1 MRVLLKLAIRN
12 LLAAGLRT
20 WLNVV
25 VLSLTF
31 VVIITAQGLFRG
43 MGDQA
48 ARASVDYEFGGGQFW
63 HPAYDPYDPLTIQDA
78 HGSIPAELKPL
89 IASGQATPILI
100 IQGTLY
106 PQGRFLPVLVKGID
120 PAQNILKLPSQLLAP
135 GNVESGARPENQH
148 LPNSDS
154 SAPSRPVQE
163 ISGGRDA
170 NQAAIRSL
178 PSPSLPAGES
188 SDIASQAGIP
198 DEIPAII
205 GTRMA
210 TAARLSVGDTVIL
223 RWRDSRGAFDARP
236 IRIVHIFRTI
246 VQSVD
251 AGQVW
256 IPLRDLQALAR
267 MPDEATIVT
276 LAPGFKPPSVAGAG
290 LKNSGTFEPRV
301 RESSNSGH
309 DLRTGPG
316 SESGQPIILSATWFS
331 GCVPSSTE
339 ESSAASVAALPSRPY
354 EPALIEAGSPP
365 SPASQPYGLNYFTA
379 SLNTVPV
386 LLPQPADTLP
396 IAATPAAA
404 GDWVYRDPRF
414 LLRDIDRLVTAKTA
428 GSATVYVI
436 LLFMSL
442 LAIFDTQVL
451 SIFHR
456 IKEIGTLVAL
466 GLTRRQIVL
475 LFTLE
480 GTLHAVLAAIL
491 AALYGYPLLS
501 AFARTGWKM
510 PEAFDSF
517 GIALG
522 ERLVPVFTGGI
533 IIGTV
538 ILIMTLTAIVSFM
551 PARRLSRM
559 RPTDALRGKLQ

>member
-1 MRVLLKLAIRN
+1 MKVLFKLALRN

-20 WLNVV
+20 WLNVI

-31 VVIITAQGLFRG
+31 VVIIAAQGLFRG

-48 ARASVDYEFGGGQFW
+48 ARASIDYEFGGGQFW

-78 HGSIPAELKPL
+78 HGPIPPELEPL
-89 IASGQATPILI
+89 LVTGQATPILI

-106 PQGRFLPVLVKGID
+106 PQGRFLPVLIRGID
-120 PAQNILKLPSQLLAP
+120 PAQDILKLPSHFLAASDQSLSSQP
-135 GNVESGARPENQH
+135 GTKAASIPE
-148 LPNSDS
+148 
-154 SAPSRPVQE
+154 
-163 ISGGRDA
+163 
-170 NQAAIRSL
+170 
-178 PSPSLPAGES
+178 
-188 SDIASQAGIP
+188 
-198 DEIPAII
+198 EIPAMI

-223 RWRDSRGAFDARP
+223 RWRDARGAFDART

-251 AGQVW
+251 TGQVW
-256 IPLRDLQALAR
+256 IPLPYLQAMAN
-267 MPDEATIVT
+267 MPGEATIIT
-276 LAPGFKPPSVAGAG
+276 LAPGATPPLPPKALAQGISIFASAISDPH
-290 LKNSGTFEPRV
+290 LP
-301 RESSNSGH
+301 SS
-309 DLRTGPG
+309 DRGPDARLIP
-316 SESGQPIILSATWFS
+316 ESGDMNQRSDENKTNEKPDSSIKNKSA
-331 GCVPSSTE
+331 
-339 ESSAASVAALPSRPY
+339 SAPTRPN
-354 EPALIEAGSPP
+354 PG
-365 SPASQPYGLNYFTA
+365 
-379 SLNTVPV
+379 
-386 LLPQPADTLP
+386 
-396 IAATPAAA
+396 
-404 GDWVYRDPRF
+404 WVYRDQHF
-414 LLRDIDRLVTAKTA
+414 LLRDIDQLVAAKTA

-451 SIFHR
+451 NIFHR

-466 GLTRRQIVL
+466 GLTRRQVVL
-475 LFTLE
+475 LLTLE

-538 ILIMTLTAIVSFM
+538 ILIMSLTAIVSFM
-551 PARRLSRM
+551 PARRLSRL

>member
-1 MRVLLKLAIRN
+1 MKVLLKLAIRN

-20 WLNVV
+20 WLNVI

-31 VVIITAQGLFRG
+31 VVIIAAQGLFRG

-48 ARASVDYEFGGGQFW
+48 ARASIDYEFGGGQFW

-78 HGSIPAELKPL
+78 HGPIPEDLKPL
-89 IASGQATPILI
+89 LASGQATPLLI

-120 PAQNILKLPSQLLAP
+120 PDQNILAMPSPFLAASAT
-135 GNVESGARPENQH
+135 ESKTQQEKIKHSN
-148 LPNSDS
+148 NDS
-154 SAPSRPVQE
+154 S
-163 ISGGRDA
+163 D
-170 NQAAIRSL
+170 QAETFQDSNHGH
-178 PSPSLPAGES
+178 GEQTKEN
-188 SDIASQAGIP
+188 IKMNIP

-210 TAARLSVGDTVIL
+210 AAARLAVGDTAIL
-223 RWRDSRGAFDARP
+223 RWRDWRGAYDARP
-236 IRIVHIFRTI
+236 VRIVHIFRTI

-251 AGQVW
+251 SGQVW
-256 IPLRDLQALAR
+256 IPLSVLQAMAGL
-267 MPDEATIVT
+267 PGEATIIT
-276 LAPGFKPPSVAGAG
+276 LAPGVTAPAPTPRQQAPLRKNLSGKISVLIKTDGNHSSTAAGAAG
-290 LKNSGTFEPRV
+290 IRIHNKHPEFYSRFAAAIKSQEFKRPSEKLEAAARPADLVGTV
-301 RESSNSGH
+301 
-309 DLRTGPG
+309 RTGRFLISAG
-316 SESGQPIILSATWFS
+316 SSAP
-331 GCVPSSTE
+331 VPSSG
-339 ESSAASVAALPSRPY
+339 R
-354 EPALIEAGSPP
+354 G
-365 SPASQPYGLNYFTA
+365 QP
-379 SLNTVPV
+379 
-386 LLPQPADTLP
+386 
-396 IAATPAAA
+396 AA
-404 GDWVYRDPRF
+404 GDWAYRDLRY
-414 LLRDIDRLVTAKTA
+414 LLRDIDQLVAAKTA
-428 GSATVYVI
+428 GSTTVYVI

-451 SIFHR
+451 NIFHR
-456 IKEIGTLVAL
+456 IREIGTLVAL
-466 GLTRRQIVL
+466 GLTRRQIVV

-480 GTLHAVLAAIL
+480 GTLQAVLAAVL

-533 IIGTV
+533 IVGTV
-538 ILIMTLTAIVSFM
+538 ILILSLTAIISFW
-551 PARRLSRM
+551 PARRLSRL

>member
-1 MRVLLKLAIRN
+1 MKVLFKLAVRN
-12 LLAAGLRT
+12 LLAAGVRT
-20 WLNVV
+20 WLNVI

-31 VVIITAQGLFRG
+31 VVIIAAQGLFRG

-48 ARASVDYEFGGGQFW
+48 ARASIDYEFGGGQFW

-78 HGSIPAELKPL
+78 HGPIPPELEPL
-89 IASGQATPILI
+89 ISSGQATPILI

-106 PQGRFLPVLVKGID
+106 PQGRFLPVLIRGID
-120 PAQNILKLPSQLLAP
+120 PAQGILKLPSHFLAASNEP
-135 GNVESGARPENQH
+135 T
-148 LPNSDS
+148 
-154 SAPSRPVQE
+154 
-163 ISGGRDA
+163 
-170 NQAAIRSL
+170 
-178 PSPSLPAGES
+178 
-188 SDIASQAGIP
+188 ASQPGTKAAPIP
-198 DEIPAII
+198 DEIPAMI

-223 RWRDSRGAFDARP
+223 RWRDARGAFDART

-251 AGQVW
+251 SGQVW
-256 IPLRDLQALAR
+256 LPLPVLQSLAG
-267 MPDEATIVT
+267 MPGEATIIT
-276 LAPGFKPPSVAGAG
+276 LAPGATPSLSPKALAQGISIFA
-290 LKNSGTFEPRV
+290 SAIFDPRLP
-301 RESSNSGH
+301 NP
-309 DLRTGPG
+309 DFGPD
-316 SESGQPIILSATWFS
+316 SRLIPESGAMSQQPDENKTNEK
-331 GCVPSSTE
+331 PDSSINNKS
-339 ESSAASVAALPSRPY
+339 SSAPTR
-354 EPALIEAGSPP
+354 
-365 SPASQPYGLNYFTA
+365 LN
-379 SLNTVPV
+379 P
-386 LLPQPADTLP
+386 
-396 IAATPAAA
+396 
-404 GDWVYRDPRF
+404 GWVYRDQRF
-414 LLRDIDRLVTAKTA
+414 LLRDIDQLVAAKTA
-428 GSATVYVI
+428 GSATIYII

-451 SIFHR
+451 NIFHR

-466 GLTRRQIVL
+466 GLTRRQVVL
-475 LFTLE
+475 LLTLE

-538 ILIMTLTAIVSFM
+538 ILIMSLTALVSFM
-551 PARRLSRM
+551 PARRLSRL

>member
-1 MRVLLKLAIRN
+1 MKVLFKLAVRN
-12 LLAAGLRT
+12 LLAAGVRT
-20 WLNVV
+20 WLNVI

-31 VVIITAQGLFRG
+31 VVIIAAQGLFRG

-48 ARASVDYEFGGGQFW
+48 ARASIDYEFGGGQFW

-78 HGSIPAELKPL
+78 HGPIPPELEPL
-89 IASGQATPILI
+89 LASAQATPILI

-106 PQGRFLPVLVKGID
+106 PQGRFLPVLIRGID
-120 PAQNILKLPSQLLAP
+120 PAQNILKLPSHFLAASDQSLSSQP
-135 GNVESGARPENQH
+135 GTKATP
-148 LPNSDS
+148 
-154 SAPSRPVQE
+154 
-163 ISGGRDA
+163 
-170 NQAAIRSL
+170 
-178 PSPSLPAGES
+178 
-188 SDIASQAGIP
+188 IP
-198 DEIPAII
+198 DEIPAMI

-223 RWRDSRGAFDARP
+223 RWRDARGAFDART

-256 IPLRDLQALAR
+256 LPLPALQSLAG
-267 MPDEATIVT
+267 MPGEATVIT
-276 LAPGFKPPSVAGAG
+276 LAPGATPPLSPRALAQRIPIFASAIFDPRLTNPDSGPDSRSTPESGAVSQRSDENKTSEKPDSSI
-290 LKNSGTFEPRV
+290 KNK
-301 RESSNSGH
+301 SSSAP
-309 DLRTGPG
+309 TGPNPG
-316 SESGQPIILSATWFS
+316 
-331 GCVPSSTE
+331 
-339 ESSAASVAALPSRPY
+339 
-354 EPALIEAGSPP
+354 
-365 SPASQPYGLNYFTA
+365 
-379 SLNTVPV
+379 
-386 LLPQPADTLP
+386 
-396 IAATPAAA
+396 
-404 GDWVYRDPRF
+404 WVYRDQRF
-414 LLRDIDRLVTAKTA
+414 LLRDIDQLVAAKTA
-428 GSATVYVI
+428 GSATIYII

-451 SIFHR
+451 NIFHR
-456 IKEIGTLVAL
+456 LKEIGTLVAL
-466 GLTRRQIVL
+466 GLTRRQVVL
-475 LFTLE
+475 LLTLE

-538 ILIMTLTAIVSFM
+538 ILIMSLTALVSFM
-551 PARRLSRM
+551 PARRLSRL
-559 RPTDALRGKLQ
+559 RPTDALRGKLR